1 LNENTN
7 GLLQRFFPKGM
18 KIGGPPKKDIEAAP
32 LLIDIWPRK
41 ALNYLCPLGIVA
53 GNCVS
58 LVEGI

>member
-1 LNENTN
+1 
-7 GLLQRFFPKGM
+7 M